1 MAIGAHHAAAA
12 ATGDIRQPADLFFPA
27 LGLGIVCL
35 CKLFPRIFP
44 FGTSPG
50 WPVPRPKQK
59 GKPDMIFSPQDRDIE
74 KSLEPYDSRDFS
86 IHLVRVRGVEPP
98 AS

>member
-1 MAIGAHHAAAA
+1 MKKVIITLSREYGSGGLAIGQQLAE
-12 ATGDIRQPADLFFPA
+12 A
-27 LGLGIVCL
+27 LGIPFYDK
-35 CKLFPRIFP
+35 KL
-44 FGTSPG
+44 
-50 WPVPRPKQK
+50 PVSYTHL
-59 GKPDMIFSPQDRDIE
+59 SPQDRDIE